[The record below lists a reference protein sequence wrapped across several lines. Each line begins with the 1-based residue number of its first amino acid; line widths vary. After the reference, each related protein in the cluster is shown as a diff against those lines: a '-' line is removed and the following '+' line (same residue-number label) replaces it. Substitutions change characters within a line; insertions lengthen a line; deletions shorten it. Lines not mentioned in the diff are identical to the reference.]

1 MNYGA
6 YSQLSRME
14 WAIYRSGYM
23 KHNRTD
29 YSNYEKK
36 FDEEAEDILLRIKKK
51 RQWDTAFRN
60 MTIEQIKE

>member
-1 MNYGA
+1 
-6 YSQLSRME
+6 ME